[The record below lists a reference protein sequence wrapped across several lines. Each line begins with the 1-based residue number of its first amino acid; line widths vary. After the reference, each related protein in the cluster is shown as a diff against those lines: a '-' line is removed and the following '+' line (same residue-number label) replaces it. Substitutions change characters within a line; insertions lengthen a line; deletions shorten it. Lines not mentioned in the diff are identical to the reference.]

1 MRTPPELPRLHRLTD
16 DEENLILNYRL
27 LSNAGKKAASQVIK
41 DGAEYAIAQITSNVV
56 SITRRP
62 AG

>member
-27 LSNAGKKAASQVIK
+27 LSNAGKKTASQVIK
-41 DGAEYAIAQITSNVV
+41 EGAEYVVAQITGNVV